1 MNQEQFK
8 ESWDQLKGALKKQ
21 WGTLTE
27 EDLRQIGGDQEKFN
41 GAIQK
46 RYGEMGCGA
55 GRASVNEAACSTER
69 SPSGRTGGMRG
80 GAGGMKGTKRR
91 NPRPDWLTRLSSR
104 SSR

>member
-46 RYGEMGCGA
+46 RYGERSGEVTKWADRWYARWSGWYE
-55 GRASVNEAACSTER
+55 GYEEAKPTS
-69 SPSGRTGGMRG
+69 
-80 GAGGMKGTKRR
+80 
-91 NPRPDWLTRLSSR
+91 
-104 SSR
+104 